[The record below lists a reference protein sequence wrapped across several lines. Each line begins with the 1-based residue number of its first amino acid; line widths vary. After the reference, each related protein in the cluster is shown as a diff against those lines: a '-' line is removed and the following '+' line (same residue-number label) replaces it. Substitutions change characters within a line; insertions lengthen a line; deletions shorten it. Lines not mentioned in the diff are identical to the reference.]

1 MISFKSIKAGF
12 ELKDPAFFRS
22 WLKVVIKTEG
32 KRKLGEIQYILCDD
46 KYLLLINKK
55 FLKHDTFTDIIT
67 FSSSANS
74 KSIISGE
81 IYISIERIEENM
93 KLYRSNFKTEFS
105 RVLVHGL
112 LHLLGYN
119 DSTSD
124 EKTIMRKKED
134 YYLNLQP

>member
-1 MISFKSIKAGF
+1 MISFKSLKAGF

-32 KRKLGEIQYILCDD
+32 KRKLGEIQYIFCDD

-55 FLKHDTFTDIIT
+55 FLKHDTLTDIIT

-74 KSIISGE
+74 KNIISGE
-81 IYISIERIEENM
+81 IYISIERVKENM
-93 KLYRSNFKTEFS
+93 TLYKSNFKKEFS

-112 LHLLGYN
+112 LHLLGFKESN
-119 DSTSD
+119 QD